1 MKLLAL
7 DCAGVACSAAL
18 WRDGSIV
25 AERTREMVRG
35 HAEAL
40 IPMIGEVMAAGGE
53 TLNALDR
60 LAVTVGPGSFTG
72 IRVGLAAAR
81 GLALAIGCPLIGVG
95 TLAALAEGTQPAERV
110 SHIVLALLDAR
121 RGEVYA
127 QAFDE
132 GLVPLTSPRACPASE
147 ALTGLGAP
155 ILLVGSGGAL
165 VAAAQVGARL
175 ARAVAPEYPEAARV
189 AALAARQDERARP
202 GHEVAPLYLRGP
214 GAQAP
219 GESPPG

>member
-7 DCAGVACSAAL
+7 DCAGLACSAAL
-18 WRDGSIV
+18 WRDGAIV
-25 AERTREMVRG
+25 AQQTREMVRG

-40 IPMIGEVMAAGGE
+40 MPMLGAVMTVADE
-53 TLNALDR
+53 RLDALDR

-81 GLALAIGCPLIGVG
+81 GLSLAIGCPLIGVG
-95 TLAALAEGTQPAERV
+95 TLAALAEGTAPAERAN
-110 SHIVLALLDAR
+110 HTVLAVLDGR

-127 QAFDE
+127 QGFDE
-132 GLVPLTSPRACPASE
+132 DLAPRAPPRACLASE
-147 ALTGLGAP
+147 ALSGLAP
-155 ILLVGSGGAL
+155 PVLLVGSGSAL
-165 VAAAQVGARL
+165 VAAAHEGARL
-175 ARAVAPEYPEAARV
+175 ARADAPGFPEAARV
-189 AALAARQDERARP
+189 AALAVRQNDRARP

-219 GESPPG
+219 DEPPSG

>member
-7 DCAGVACSAAL
+7 DCAGLACSVAL
-18 WRDGSIV
+18 WRDGTIV
-25 AERTREMVRG
+25 AEQTREMARG

-40 IPMIGEVMAAGGE
+40 MPMLGEVMAAADE
-53 TLNALDR
+53 RLDALDR

-95 TLAALAEGTQPAERV
+95 TLAALAEGAGLVERAN
-110 SHIVLALLDAR
+110 HTVLAVLDAR
-121 RGEVYA
+121 RGQVYA

-132 GLVPLTSPRACPASE
+132 RLTPQASPRACLASE
-147 ALTGLGAP
+147 ALIGLAAP
-155 ILLVGSGGAL
+155 ILLVGSGSAL
-165 VAAAQVGARL
+165 VAAAHGGARL
-175 ARAVAPEYPEAARV
+175 DRATTPDFPEAARV
-189 AALAARQDERARP
+189 ATLAVRQGERARP

-219 GESPPG
+219 DELPPG

>member
-7 DCAGVACSAAL
+7 DCAGLACSVAL
-18 WRDGSIV
+18 WRDGAIV
-25 AERTREMVRG
+25 AERTREMARG

-40 IPMIGEVMAAGGE
+40 MPMLGEVMAAADE
-53 TLNALDR
+53 RLDALDR

-95 TLAALAEGTQPAERV
+95 TLAALAEGTEPAERAN
-110 SHIVLALLDAR
+110 HTVLAVLDAR
-121 RGEVYA
+121 RGEVYT

-132 GLVPLTSPRACPASE
+132 RLAPQASPRACLASE
-147 ALTGLGAP
+147 ALSGLAAP
-155 ILLVGSGGAL
+155 ILLVGSGSAL
-165 VAAAQVGARL
+165 VAAAHGGARL
-175 ARAVAPEYPEAARV
+175 DRATAPDFPEAARV
-189 AALAARQDERARP
+189 AALAVRQDERARP

-214 GAQAP
+214 GARAP
-219 GESPPG
+219 DEPPPG